1 MKYGCGDQNDKF
13 ASCTSFMFGVES
25 MPYCCA
31 AKSIRKEAGATQ
43 QAVECEIPILKVGV
57 LRVTVRR
64 KKGKWYVV

>member
-31 AKSIRKEAGATQ
+31 AKSMMKEVSAIQRA
-43 QAVECEIPILKVGV
+43 AECEIPILKVEV
-57 LRVTVRR
+57 LRVTVRT
-64 KKGKWYVV
+64 KKGSGI

>member
-1 MKYGCGDQNDKF
+1 
-13 ASCTSFMFGVES
+13 MFGVES